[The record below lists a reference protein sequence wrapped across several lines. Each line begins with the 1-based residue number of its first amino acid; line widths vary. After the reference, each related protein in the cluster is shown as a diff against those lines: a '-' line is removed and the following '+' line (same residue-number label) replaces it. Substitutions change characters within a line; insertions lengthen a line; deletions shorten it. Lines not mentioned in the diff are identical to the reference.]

1 MTTATVNTKKKSFT
15 TFQMALIAVMAAITC
30 ILGPLSIPIPVSPV
44 PISLTNLAI
53 YLTVCLLGWK
63 FGTISYLIYLLIG
76 IAGLPVFSG
85 FSSGFAK
92 LLGPTGGYL
101 MLGLVGLPV
110 FSGFSGGLAKLA
122 GPTGGYIIGFIPM
135 AIICGFAFEKFSNRG
150 MQIAGLA
157 IGTIVAYIFGTAWLA
172 IEAHLTFYQAL
183 LAGVIPYIPGDLV
196 KIILVVL
203 VGPIVKKRLQS
214 AGLLL

>member
-1 MTTATVNTKKKSFT
+1 MSAVTTTKKKSFT

-30 ILGPLSIPIPVSPV
+30 ILGPLSIPIPISPV

-101 MLGLVGLPV
+101 
-110 FSGFSGGLAKLA
+110 
-122 GPTGGYIIGFIPM
+122 IGFIPM
-135 AIICGFAFEKFSNRG
+135 AIIAGIIIDKCNNRVIQILG
-150 MQIAGLA
+150 MVLGTA
-157 IGTIVAYIFGTAWLA
+157 ICYAFGTAWFCFQSGNTVSA
-172 IEAHLTFYQAL
+172 AL
-183 LAGVIPYIPGDLV
+183 SICVFPFIPADLV
-196 KIILVVL
+196 KMVIAMIF
-203 VGPIVKKRLQS
+203 GPMIRKKIGI
-214 AGLLL
+214 AIH

>member
-1 MTTATVNTKKKSFT
+1 MSAITTTKKKSFT
-15 TFQMALIAVMAAITC
+15 TFQMTLIAVMAAITC
-30 ILGPLSIPIPVSPV
+30 ILGPLSIPIPISPV

-101 MLGLVGLPV
+101 
-110 FSGFSGGLAKLA
+110 
-122 GPTGGYIIGFIPM
+122 IGFIPM
-135 AIICGFAFEKFSNRG
+135 AIICGFAFEKFSNHG
-150 MQIAGLA
+150 MQIVGLA

-172 IEAHLTFYQAL
+172 IAAHLTYYQAL
-183 LAGVIPYIPGDLV
+183 HAGVIPYIPGDLV

-203 VGPIVKKRLQS
+203 AGPIVKKRLQS
-214 AGLLL
+214 GGFLL

>member
-1 MTTATVNTKKKSFT
+1 MSAITTTKKKSFT
-15 TFQMALIAVMAAITC
+15 TFQMTLIAVMAAITC
-30 ILGPLSIPIPVSPV
+30 ILGPLSIPIPISPV

-101 MLGLVGLPV
+101 
-110 FSGFSGGLAKLA
+110 
-122 GPTGGYIIGFIPM
+122 IGFIPM
-135 AIICGFAFEKFSNRG
+135 AIIAGIVIDKFTNRG
-150 MQIAGLA
+150 IQILGMIVGTA
-157 IGTIVAYIFGTAWLA
+157 ICYAFGTAWFCFQSGYTVGAALA
-172 IEAHLTFYQAL
+172 VC
-183 LAGVIPYIPGDLV
+183 VIPFIPADLCKMV
-196 KIILVVL
+196 IAMII
-203 VGPIVKKRLQS
+203 GPMVRKRLGTVAQQ
-214 AGLLL
+214 

>member
-1 MTTATVNTKKKSFT
+1 MSAVTTTKKKSFT

-30 ILGPLSIPIPVSPV
+30 ILGPLSIPIPISPV

-101 MLGLVGLPV
+101 I
-110 FSGFSGGLAKLA
+110 
-122 GPTGGYIIGFIPM
+122 GYSNGNHLW
-135 AIICGFAFEKFSNRG
+135 ICF
-150 MQIAGLA
+150 
-157 IGTIVAYIFGTAWLA
+157 
-172 IEAHLTFYQAL
+172 
-183 LAGVIPYIPGDLV
+183 
-196 KIILVVL
+196 
-203 VGPIVKKRLQS
+203 
-214 AGLLL
+214 

>member
-1 MTTATVNTKKKSFT
+1 MSNAKSQTFRQSKNYTMVITA
-15 TFQMALIAVMAAITC
+15 LMAAVTC
-30 ILGPLSIPIPVSPV
+30 ILAPLSIPIGPI
-44 PISLTNLAI
+44 PISLTNFAI
-53 YLTVCLLGWK
+53 YLSLYLLNWK
-63 FGTISYLIYLLIG
+63 MGTLSYIIYLL
-76 IAGLPVFSG
+76 V
-85 FSSGFAK
+85 
-92 LLGPTGGYL
+92 
-101 MLGLVGLPV
+101 GLVGLPV
-110 FSGFSGGLAKLA
+110 FSGFTGGVGKLA

-150 MQIAGLA
+150 MQIVVLA

-203 VGPIVKKRLQS
+203 AGPIVKKRLQS
-214 AGLLL
+214 GGFLL

>member
-1 MTTATVNTKKKSFT
+1 MSAITTTKKKSFT
-15 TFQMALIAVMAAITC
+15 TFQMTLIAVMAAITC
-30 ILGPLSIPIPVSPV
+30 ILGPLSIPIPISPV

-101 MLGLVGLPV
+101 
-110 FSGFSGGLAKLA
+110 
-122 GPTGGYIIGFIPM
+122 I
-135 AIICGFAFEKFSNRG
+135 GFAFEKFSNHG
-150 MQIAGLA
+150 MQIVGLA

-203 VGPIVKKRLQS
+203 AGPIVKKRLQS
-214 AGLLL
+214 GGFLL

>member
-1 MTTATVNTKKKSFT
+1 MSAVTTTKKKSFT

-30 ILGPLSIPIPVSPV
+30 ILGPLSIPIPISPV

-101 MLGLVGLPV
+101 
-110 FSGFSGGLAKLA
+110 
-122 GPTGGYIIGFIPM
+122 IGFIPM

-150 MQIAGLA
+150 MQIVSLA
-157 IGTIVAYIFGTAWLA
+157 IGTIVAYIFGTAWLE
-172 IEAHLTFYQAL
+172 IGRAH
-183 LAGVIPYIPGDLV
+183 V
-196 KIILVVL
+196 
-203 VGPIVKKRLQS
+203 
-214 AGLLL
+214 

>member
-1 MTTATVNTKKKSFT
+1 MEPVLFLTIHFREEIIMSAVTTTKKKSFT

-30 ILGPLSIPIPVSPV
+30 ILGPLSIPIPISPV

-101 MLGLVGLPV
+101 
-110 FSGFSGGLAKLA
+110 
-122 GPTGGYIIGFIPM
+122 IGFIPM
-135 AIICGFAFEKFSNRG
+135 AIIAGIVIDKFTNRG
-150 MQIAGLA
+150 IQILGMIVGTA
-157 IGTIVAYIFGTAWLA
+157 ICYAFGTAWFCFQSGYTVGAALA
-172 IEAHLTFYQAL
+172 VC
-183 LAGVIPYIPGDLV
+183 VIPFIPADLCKMV
-196 KIILVVL
+196 IAMII
-203 VGPIVKKRLQS
+203 GPMVRKRLGTVAQQ
-214 AGLLL
+214 

>member
-1 MTTATVNTKKKSFT
+1 MSAITTTKKKSFT

-30 ILGPLSIPIPVSPV
+30 ILGPLSIPIPISPV

-101 MLGLVGLPV
+101 
-110 FSGFSGGLAKLA
+110 
-122 GPTGGYIIGFIPM
+122 IGFIPM
-135 AIICGFAFEKFSNRG
+135 TIICGFAFEKFSNHG
-150 MQIAGLA
+150 MQIVGLA
-157 IGTIVAYIFGTAWLA
+157 IGTIVADIFGTAWLA
-172 IEAHLTFYQAL
+172 IEAHLTFTRHCL
-183 LAGVIPYIPGDLV
+183 PE
-196 KIILVVL
+196 
-203 VGPIVKKRLQS
+203 
-214 AGLLL
+214 